1 MNKKDEIKSG
11 ISKKDDFSLE
21 FSNGRPVIYLHQIE
35 KEPEKLK
42 YAVSLF
48 KMLLSVEN
56 LDINNQEILEII
68 LQRQGNITKA
78 YSNMKMMINK
88 FKEDFLKTMETQ
100 EKEILDIFYLINK
113 KNIN

>member
-1 MNKKDEIKSG
+1 MIVFKYGIYTGCREIQ
-11 ISKKDDFSLE
+11 FTHL
-21 FSNGRPVIYLHQIE
+21 PAA
-35 KEPEKLK
+35 PEKLK

-78 YSNMKMMINK
+78 YSNMRIMINK
-88 FKEDFLKTMETQ
+88 FRDDFLTIMENQ
-100 EKEILDIFYLINK
+100 QKEMMDIFNLINK